1 MVSGAS
7 VVAGASMAAEAA
19 TTNSRTATAVAER
32 RADTATSSGPAVMP
46 TTPFDDALP
55 DDAEAPPEDFEPP
68 FDPGPEPEIVVEAA
82 APAAAPAAA
91 APRTPARAPRRTTRG
106 AEAPAATDGGIQRY
120 GEAVVREVL
129 GATFLEEVEAP
140 ARPGFGERG

>member
-1 MVSGAS
+1 
-7 VVAGASMAAEAA
+7 MAAADIA

-32 RADTATSSGPAVMP
+32 GPGAATSSGPVVMP
-46 TTPFDDALP
+46 TTAFDHVLP

-68 FDPGPEPEIVVEAA
+68 FDPGPEPEIVVEAS

-91 APRTPARAPRRTTRG
+91 ATRTPTRAARRTTRG
-106 AEAPAATDGGIQRY
+106 SAAPAATDSGIQRY